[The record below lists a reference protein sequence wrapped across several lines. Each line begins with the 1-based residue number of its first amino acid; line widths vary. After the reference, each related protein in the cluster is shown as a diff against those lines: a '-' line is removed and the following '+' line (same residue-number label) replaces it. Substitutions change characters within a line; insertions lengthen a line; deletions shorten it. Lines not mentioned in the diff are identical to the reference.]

1 MEHVTEKITITYEF
15 WWEVTLLVDPTK
27 IDKFKEQIL
36 LYMNGSE
43 RIENENGD
51 IKKAFLKMLVIEL
64 IEMSM
69 HFNQKGIE
77 KEFENKEGWYPLTID
92 NGVKIIDI
100 DSFRFDEDELSFE
113 QEEYDGN

>member
-1 MEHVTEKITITYEF
+1 MEKITITYEF

-36 LYMNGSE
+36 FYMNGGE

-77 KEFENKEGWYPLTID
+77 KEFENKEGWYPLTMM
-92 NGVKIIDI
+92 GVGLLQ
-100 DSFRFDEDELSFE
+100 S
-113 QEEYDGN
+113 G